1 MAYRESK
8 MDDIEKL
15 LKEMQKLREEKIAAH
30 KNHLASDEYQR
41 ASHLLSVVTT
51 DFIKGMKAC
60 SMYCNRGS
68 EFRDNS
74 LSLSHVD
81 DYFMSAIMIMIM
93 LKEGGINP
101 AKREIRY
108 LIDSSMRYLYV
119 DQQLWRGTIQEKLAY
134 FDKKVDKSNIKYIND
149 IDLHMI
155 EAEDVKSAFCSDYKA
170 TYYKACEY
178 VHASTKQI
186 EERFS
191 LYEQGI
197 TIGLAQAEQLHEV
210 AESLSEVYSIIL
222 VFTFHAAGV
231 STIGDLMVDTLSPQN
246 NWVYNGNRYITEVD
260 RHFDYKHERKEHLEK
275 LEEDRL
281 KRAWPDKHWIGKAA
295 ECSVMDSGCK

>member
-1 MAYRESK
+1 MEDIRELLAK
-8 MDDIEKL
+8 MEKTRE
-15 LKEMQKLREEKIAAH
+15 KKLVEH
-30 KNHLASDEYQR
+30 KKHLASEEYQSALR
-41 ASHLLSVVTT
+41 LLNVVTT

-60 SMYCNRGS
+60 SMYCSRGA

-74 LSLSHVD
+74 LSLSHID

-93 LKEGGINP
+93 LTEGGINP

-108 LIDSSMRYLYV
+108 LIDSSMRYLFV
-119 DQQLWRGTIQEKLAY
+119 DQQLWRGSIKEKLMY

-155 EAEDVKSAFCSDYKA
+155 KSSALKSAFRSEYKT

-197 TIGLAQAEQLHEV
+197 TIGLDRAEQLQEV
-210 AESLSEVYSIIL
+210 AELLSEVYSSLL

-231 STIGDLMVDTLSPQN
+231 STIGDLMVDTLSPQDG
-246 NWVYNGNRYITEVD
+246 WVYNGNQYISEID
-260 RHFDYKHERKEHLEK
+260 RHFDYKHERKELIVQ
-275 LEEDRL
+275 LEETRTN
-281 KRAWPDKHWIGKAA
+281 RAWPNKALQRT
-295 ECSVMDSGCK
+295 SR

>member
-1 MAYRESK
+1 MDNIHEFLEKMEKARE
-8 MDDIEKL
+8 DKL
-15 LKEMQKLREEKIAAH
+15 AEH
-30 KNHLASDEYQR
+30 KQHLSSEEYQS
-41 ASHLLSVVTT
+41 ALNLLNVVTS

-60 SMYCNRGS
+60 SMYCSRGA

-74 LSLSHVD
+74 FSLSHID
-81 DYFMSAIMIMIM
+81 DYFMSAIMIMTI

-119 DQQLWRGTIQEKLAY
+119 DQQLWRGSIEEKLVF
-134 FDKKVDKSNIKYIND
+134 FDKKVDKSNIKYIKD

-155 EAEDVKSAFCSDYKA
+155 KSPDLKSEFTSEYKS

-186 EERFS
+186 EERFA

-197 TIGLAQAEQLHEV
+197 TIGLDRAEQLQEV
-210 AESLSEVYSIIL
+210 AELLSEAYSSLL

-231 STIGDLMVDTLSPQN
+231 STAGDLMVDTLSPHD
-246 NWVYNGNRYITEVD
+246 NWVYNGNKYLAEID
-260 RHFDYKHERKEHLEK
+260 RHFDYKHERKEFLSEI
-275 LEEDRL
+275 EAIRIN
-281 KRAWPDKHWIGKAA
+281 RAWPNKALQRT
-295 ECSVMDSGCK
+295 SH